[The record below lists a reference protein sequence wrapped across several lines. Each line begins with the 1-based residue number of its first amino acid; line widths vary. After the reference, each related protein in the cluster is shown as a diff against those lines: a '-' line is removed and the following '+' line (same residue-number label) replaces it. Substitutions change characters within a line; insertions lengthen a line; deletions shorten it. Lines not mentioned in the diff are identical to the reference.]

1 MISFSEAK
9 GARRKKRPDRV
20 LTLHLS
26 LRDVEP
32 RVWRRIVV
40 RESMWLTRL
49 HDAVQILFGWFDY
62 QLHRFIVNDVQYGN
76 PVRKDNETLVEDDRD
91 FSLAD
96 LEIAPKETF
105 TYEYVFGE
113 GWVVDIK
120 VEKAESA
127 QTGVKYPLLLDGK
140 QNGPPE
146 DCGGPGGFKE
156 VLYSLKHPEEP
167 VSKEWLEWLGEGFDP
182 HAFDREKLGK
192 AIAKLP
198 K

>member
-9 GARRKKRPDRV
+9 GPRRKKRPDRV

-32 RVWRRIVV
+32 RIWRRIVV
-40 RESMWLTRL
+40 RETMWLTRL
-49 HDAVQILFGWFDY
+49 HDAIQILFGWFDY
-62 QLHRFIVNDVQYGN
+62 HLHRFVVNGVQYGN
-76 PVRKDNETLVEDDRD
+76 PVRKDNETVVEDDRD
-91 FSLAD
+91 FNLTD
-96 LEIAPKETF
+96 LEIAPKESF
-105 TYEYVFGE
+105 QYEYDFGE
-113 GWVVDIK
+113 RWIVDVK
-120 VEKAESA
+120 VEKAETA
-127 QTGVKYPLLLDGK
+127 QPGVKYPKLLDGK

-146 DCGGPGGFKE
+146 DCGGAAGFKE

-167 VSKEWLEWLGEGFDP
+167 VSKEWLEWLGDGYDP
-182 HAFDREKLGK
+182 HAFDADKIGR